1 VVSVISVVSCEDID
15 VSESCPEVLD
25 VLDVL
30 VSDVSAA
37 LEVESSVDVADIE
50 VSVNAEVT
58 V

>member
-1 VVSVISVVSCEDID
+1 MISVVSCEDID

-30 VSDVSAA
+30 NVLVSDVSGA

>member
-1 VVSVISVVSCEDID
+1 MISVVSCEDID

-25 VLDVL
+25 VLNVL
-30 VSDVSAA
+30 VSDVSGA